1 MATASIAL
9 ASTTSLRLRAPVAA
23 APRTTRTTA
32 DVLDAIVRDAW
43 QPPDRRPVEQWAEE
57 HITAIPYSPNPGPF
71 RVGNSPH
78 LREVF
83 AAMIDPRKRIV
94 SIVAPVQS
102 SKSLGLEIVASYIV
116 ANQPGPM
123 LWLSQTDD
131 EAKDQSEGRLQP
143 LYDHCPP
150 VARLMP
156 AGRNRHK
163 RKNASIVFD
172 NGMTLWILGANNKTN
187 LQRRSIRWLI
197 GDETWRWPAGH
208 MAEAE
213 ARVTAFGWL
222 GKCIFASQAGEED
235 DDTDRKFR
243 ETDQREWTFA
253 CPHCAHRQAY
263 KWENIEWSKDCK
275 DADEQ
280 YDFAKIRA
288 STALRCENESC
299 NAYLEDTDETRRRLA
314 ATGAFVAQ
322 NPTAARENVGFH
334 WNALAT
340 MSWGK
345 LAEMYLRAKTAA
357 RKGDTTELKKFYQK
371 RLALPWKD
379 YLEDFKI
386 EIVRSGY
393 RMGEL
398 WDDEAALDR
407 AGRIIAAPLPPP
419 PAEGGA
425 AAAPRVPVRVLTVDV
440 QMDHFYCVVRSW
452 SAAGASRKLW
462 AERINVWEDID
473 RVQKRFGI
481 HAGLVFVDANY
492 NSFETYRQCSL
503 RGWTALIGDPRP
515 TFPHRIPAGNGQAAR
530 TVERFY
536 SSCNRISVERRTCR
550 MHRFSNLNVKD
561 CLARLRRGGA
571 WEIPDDAPEEYV
583 ASLDSE
589 WRVKDKGKWI
599 WKQIGN
605 RPNHFFDCEVMQ
617 TAAALMVKV
626 VGVDPGNQVV

>member
-1 MATASIAL
+1 MIATTP
-9 ASTTSLRLRAPVAA
+9 TTGQREAQHGQRYDTLGRIWRQ
-23 APRTTRTTA
+23 
-32 DVLDAIVRDAW
+32 AW
-43 QPPDRRPVEQWAEE
+43 QPPDRRAIHEWAEE
-57 HITAIPYSPNPGPF
+57 NIKAIPYSPNPGAF
-71 RVGNSPH
+71 LLENSPH

-83 AAMIDPRKRIV
+83 DAVLDPSVRLV
-94 SIVAPVQS
+94 SISAAIQS
-102 SKSLGLEIVASYIV
+102 AKTVGMEIAISHII
-116 ANQPGPM
+116 ANEPGPA

-131 EAKDQSEGRLQP
+131 EAKDQSEGRLQK
-143 LYDHCPP
+143 LFDACPA

-156 AGRNRHK
+156 TGKDRHK
-163 RKNASIVFD
+163 RRNSTINFL

-197 GDETWRWPAGH
+197 GDETWCWPPGH

-222 GKCIFASQAGEED
+222 GKCVFMSQGGEED
-235 DDTDRKFR
+235 DDTDRKHKT
-243 ETDQREWTFA
+243 TDQREWTFA
-253 CPHCAHRQAY
+253 CPECGHRQPFR
-263 KWENIEWSKDCK
+263 WENVEWTKDCK
-275 DADEQ
+275 DENEQ
-280 YDFAKIRA
+280 YDFPKIIA
-288 STALRCENESC
+288 SSALRCENAAC
-299 NAYLEDTDETRRRLA
+299 NAYLEDTDAIRRRLA
-314 ATGAFVAQ
+314 ATGRFVAQ

-419 PAEGGA
+419 PPAEGGA

-462 AERINVWEDID
+462 AERLNVWEDID

-571 WEIPDDAPEEYV
+571 WEIPDDAPEDYV

-617 TAAALMVKV
+617 TAAALMMKV
-626 VGVDPGNQVV
+626 VGSEMAN